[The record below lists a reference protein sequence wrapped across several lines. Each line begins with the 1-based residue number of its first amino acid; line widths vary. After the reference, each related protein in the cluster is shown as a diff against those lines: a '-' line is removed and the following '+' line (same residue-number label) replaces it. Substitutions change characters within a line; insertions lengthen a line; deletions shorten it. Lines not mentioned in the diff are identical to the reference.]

1 MEFVSYKITQGQYG
15 GPIETEINLPKDL
28 KLIYEDSIIG
38 SGLHNNHNHFIGFI
52 NQDDYKDI
60 NIEDELYDNNEGWH
74 NILTFQFGNLIGII
88 LNDIKF
94 VSNHPE
100 FYSSS
105 DEIINEFDLNNH
117 YIIHYTDDEYDKE
130 KLDKFFKKEIIISNV
145 EELIVKKGEP
155 YKISK
160 IQSFNGPYSVDL
172 FTITT
177 KNHINPS
184 VKTLSIELETNCNIQ
199 QKVESFSM
207 SKDVQEKIVIM
218 KNVNDLFES
227 MKNEVLTN
235 IV

>member
-1 MEFVSYKITQGQYG
+1 MEFISYKIIQGQYN
-15 GPIETEINLPKDL
+15 GPVETEINLPKDL

-177 KNHINPS
+177 KNHINPNI
-184 VKTLSIELETNCNIQ
+184 KTLSIELETNCNIQ

-227 MKNEVLTN
+227 MKNEVLNN